1 VSSNRISLVLAAFL
15 IAIGLAAAGFFIGEG
30 ISGRNSTRRTISVKG
45 LSEKEV
51 PASVATWT
59 IGYAATGNDLGE
71 INRKLAD
78 STKSVLAFLK
88 EAGFAEADMAVQ
100 PPSLHDT
107 SMDTR
112 DKDTPPPPERYR
124 ADQAVLLRTAKVDA
138 IKPALASASNLMVSG
153 VLLSGKSEPNY
164 IFNQLNDIKPGMIQE
179 ATKNARIAAE
189 QFSRDSQT
197 TLGKL
202 RNATQGWFQVEN
214 RDAATPE
221 RKIVRVVVDVEYEI
235 N

>member
-1 VSSNRISLVLAAFL
+1 MTSQRLSLVLSALL
-15 IAIGLAAAGFFIGEG
+15 IALGLGVAGYFIGEG
-30 ISGRNSTRRTISVKG
+30 ISGRKSGSRIISVKG

-59 IGYAATGNDLGE
+59 IGYAANGNDLGE
-71 INRKLAD
+71 INKKLAE
-78 STKSVLAFLK
+78 STKAVLAFLQ
-88 EAGFAEADMAVQ
+88 EAGFAETDLSVQ

-107 SMDTR
+107 SMDVR
-112 DKDTPPPPERYR
+112 EKDTPPPPERYR
-124 ADQAVLLRTAKVDA
+124 ADQSVLLRTAKVDA

-153 VLLSGKSEPNY
+153 VLLSGKAEPNY

-179 ATKNARIAAE
+179 ATRNARIAAE

-202 RNATQGWFQVEN
+202 RNASQGWFQVEN